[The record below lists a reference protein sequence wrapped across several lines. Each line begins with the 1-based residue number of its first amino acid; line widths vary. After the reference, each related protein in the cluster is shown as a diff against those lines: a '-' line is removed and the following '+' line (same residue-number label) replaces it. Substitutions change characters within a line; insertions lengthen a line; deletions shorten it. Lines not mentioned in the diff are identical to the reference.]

1 MLQLSGSET
10 RGQAKW
16 QVFAVG
22 VASLFLLSGNW
33 QTARAG
39 EAPWEKTAGPP
50 GLTVNVIYK
59 TNDVVYA
66 GTDTQGVYKSID
78 NGLSWIA
85 ANKGIERTSIKD
97 MIASGGNLLASVVA
111 RGGCTLN
118 IFKSTDGG
126 ANWTATS
133 GLSQNVVISF
143 AVKGSFVYAT
153 FYNADPNHSGISR
166 SSDNGNTWQ
175 EIAAPVHNGGKMI
188 VSDNAI
194 IVASDNIIWR
204 SLDDGVSWN
213 AVEQFALTGINS
225 FARVGTKLFA
235 TGSTVLW
242 TSLDNGGTWTMTP
255 FPAGA
260 TSLSSDGITI
270 FLGSGSKVFKSTD
283 QGANWIDVSVGLGH
297 GSILALLYDGSTL
310 FAGATADP
318 AGIYRSTNGGTS
330 WAPVASGLAVGKVI
344 RAMISFGGY
353 VFASTEGDGIYRSND
368 HGETW
373 SKTDLDN
380 SLLVNETVYN
390 FCVKDNALFAG
401 ASNGIYKSVDLGA
414 TFLRVINGFPANTK
428 VTASS
433 LTVSSGNVVAAVTV
447 TFSPSK
453 ALFAIFYS
461 SDNGSNWHQSNLPIE
476 AVSVSSVASNGSPLV
491 YAGVFGQSFTVTG
504 LYKSFDAGVTWVS
517 RTLVNQDDIEILA
530 ATETNVLES
539 TLFTAAY
546 SPDFG
551 EKAWIGSTPGVCAP
565 FSCGIATYTL
575 RGSSVFAGNGDGMF
589 LSTDAGASWIS
600 FNEGF
605 PTCPKPAVEA
615 SCADSNYLFAGTF
628 GEGVWRKAID
638 LITPSPTPTPGPS
651 ATVSPTATPGGTP
664 TPSPTPSAT
673 ASPTATPEATPT
685 PGAQAINLSTRMRVQ
700 TGDNVG
706 IGGFIIAGTAPK
718 QVLLRAMG
726 PSLAQLGLPD
736 VLANPMLE
744 LHGPGTFATIV
755 NDNWRDDP
763 VQEALIVATGIQP
776 TNNLEAAIV
785 ATLSPGAYTAIV
797 KGNGNSSGV
806 GLIEVYDLNPAGSS
820 KLANISTRA
829 FVSTGDNIVIAG
841 FTLGS
846 NTGDDRVVV
855 RGLGPSLTAL
865 GVPNALAN
873 PTLELRNANGAL
885 MLANNDWQDN
895 AAQAAELTAAGLA
908 PTHPLE
914 SGIALTLP
922 PGPYTALLAGLGSSS
937 GIGVVEVYDRGA
949 P

>member
-1 MLQLSGSET
+1 MLQLSGWEA
-10 RGQAKW
+10 RGQNNWRA
-16 QVFAVG
+16 FAVA
-22 VASLFLLSGNW
+22 VAILFLLSANK

-59 TNDVVYA
+59 TNNIVYA

-97 MIASGGNLLASVVA
+97 MIASGPNLLASVA
-111 RGGCTLN
+111 GRGGCTLN

-126 ANWTATS
+126 ANWIPTS

-143 AVKGSFVYAT
+143 ATKGSFVYAT

-166 SSDNGNTWQ
+166 SSDNGDTWQ

-194 IVASDNIIWR
+194 IVAADNLIWR

-213 AVEQFALTGINS
+213 AVEQFALSGINS
-225 FARVGTKLFA
+225 FARAGTKLFA
-235 TGSTVLW
+235 TGTTVLW
-242 TSLDNGGTWTMTP
+242 TSLDNGGSWTKSV
-255 FPAGA
+255 FPDGA
-260 TSLSSDGITI
+260 VSLSANGSTI
-270 FLGSGSKVFKSTD
+270 YLGSSSKVFKSTD
-283 QGANWIDVSVGLGH
+283 LGATWIDVSAGLGH
-297 GSILALLYDGSTL
+297 GSIVSLLYDGSIL
-310 FAGATADP
+310 FAGATADS

-330 WAPVASGLAVGKVI
+330 WTPAATGLPVGKTI

-353 VFASTEGDGIYRSND
+353 VFASTEGDGIYRSSD

-373 SKTDLDN
+373 AKTDLNN

-401 ASNGIYKSVDLGA
+401 ASNGIYKSVDGGA

-447 TFSPSK
+447 TFSPSE

-517 RTLVNQDDIEILA
+517 RTSVNQDDIEILA

-539 TLFTAAY
+539 TLFAAAY

-551 EKAWIGSTPGVCAP
+551 EKVWIGSTPGVCAP

-575 RGSSVFAGNGDGMF
+575 RGGSVFAGNGDGMF

-615 SCADSNYLFAGTF
+615 SCADNNYLFAGIF
-628 GEGVWRKAID
+628 GEGVWRKVID
-638 LITPSPTPTPGPS
+638 QITPSPTPTPGPS

-664 TPSPTPSAT
+664 TPSPSPTPTPS
-673 ASPTATPEATPT
+673 ATPT

-706 IGGFIIAGTAPK
+706 IGGFIITGTAPK

-726 PSLAQLGLPD
+726 PSLAQLGVPD

-744 LHGPGTFATIV
+744 LHGPGTFTTLV

-763 VQEALIVATGIQP
+763 VQEALIVATGLPP
-776 TNNLEAAIV
+776 TNNFESAIV
-785 ATLSPGAYTAIV
+785 ATLTPGAYTAIV
-797 KGNGNSSGV
+797 RGNGDSSGV
-806 GLIEVYDLNPAGSS
+806 GLIEIYDLNPAGSS

-829 FVSTGDNIVIAG
+829 FVSTDDNIVIAG

-846 NTGDDRVVV
+846 NNGDDRVVV

-885 MLANNDWQDN
+885 VLANNDWQDN

-908 PTHPLE
+908 PTDPLE
-914 SGIALTLP
+914 SGIALALP

-937 GIGVVEVYDRGA
+937 GIGLIEVYDRGA